1 MKNFEQRVFSGVQ
14 PTGTLHLGNYL
25 GAIKNFVEL
34 QENYNCIYCVVDQH
48 AITVDQNPSELRS
61 SILEVLASFIAAGV
75 DYKNQIIFQQSSVPA
90 HSQLAWVFN
99 CVSRIGWLNRMT
111 QFKDKAGKNRENV
124 SVGLMVYPNLMA
136 ADIIAYLAT
145 HVPVG
150 DDQKQHLEL
159 SRDIAQK
166 FNNDFGIEYF
176 PQPEP
181 LIYGNATRVM
191 SLRDGTKKM
200 SKSDP
205 SDFSRILLTDE
216 NDSISSKIKKAKSDS
231 ELIPDSSKD
240 LQTKPECM
248 NLINILSACL
258 NQSVD
263 QTLQNYSGKEYS
275 MLKKDLAEN
284 LVQIIGPIRDEIKN
298 LLNNKDELDL
308 ILKDGTQKAAN
319 IANPIIEDVYKIVG
333 FK

>member
-1 MKNFEQRVFSGVQ
+1 MTKFEKRVFSGVQ

-166 FNNDFGIEYF
+166 FNNDFGVEYF

-240 LQTKPECM
+240 LQSKPECM

-275 MLKKDLAEN
+275 MLKKDLAES

>member
-1 MKNFEQRVFSGVQ
+1 MTKFQERVFSGVQ

-34 QENYNCIYCVVDQH
+34 QNQYNCVYCVVDQH
-48 AITVDQNPSELRS
+48 AITVDQDPKELRFN
-61 SILEVLASFIAAGV
+61 ILEVLASFIAAGV
-75 DYKNQIIFQQSSVPA
+75 DYKKQIIFQQSSVPA

-111 QFKDKAGKNRENV
+111 QFKDKAGKNKENV

-136 ADIIAYLAT
+136 ADILAYLAT

-166 FNNDFGIEYF
+166 FNNDFGVEFF

-181 LIYGNATRVM
+181 LIYGSATRVM
-191 SLRDGTKKM
+191 SLRDGSKKM

-205 SDFSRILLTDE
+205 SDFSRILLTD
-216 NDSISSKIKKAKSDS
+216 DDDTISSKIKKAKSDS
-231 ELIPDSSKD
+231 ELIPGSKEE
-240 LQTKPECM
+240 LQSKPECL
-248 NLINILSACL
+248 NLINILSATT

-263 QTLQNYSGKEYS
+263 QALSNYTGKEYS
-275 MLKKDLAEN
+275 SLKKDLADS
-284 LVQIIGPIRDEIKN
+284 LVQVISPIRGEINN
-298 LLNNKDELDL
+298 LLNNRAELNV
-308 ILKDGTQKAAN
+308 ILAEGTEKAAA
-319 IANPIIEDVYKIVG
+319 IANPIIEEVYKIVG

>member
-1 MKNFEQRVFSGVQ
+1 MTKFQERVFSGVQ

-34 QENYNCIYCVVDQH
+34 QDKYNCVYCVVDQH
-48 AITVDQNPSELRS
+48 AITVDQDPKELRS
-61 SILEVLASFIAAGV
+61 NILEVLASFIAAGV
-75 DYKNQIIFQQSSVPA
+75 DYKKQIIFQQSSVPA

-136 ADIIAYLAT
+136 ADILAYLAT

-166 FNNDFGIEYF
+166 FNNDFGVEFF

-181 LIYGNATRVM
+181 LIYGSATRVM
-191 SLRDGTKKM
+191 SLRDGNKKM

-205 SDFSRILLTDE
+205 SDFSRILLTD
-216 NDSISSKIKKAKSDS
+216 DDDTISAKIKKAKSDS
-231 ELIPDSSKD
+231 ELIPSSKD
-240 LQTKPECM
+240 DLQNKPECL
-248 NLINILSACL
+248 NLINILSATT
-258 NQSVD
+258 NQSAD
-263 QTLQNYSGKEYS
+263 QVLGNYAGKEYS
-275 MLKKDLAEN
+275 SLKKDLADS
-284 LVQIIGPIRDEIKN
+284 LIQVIGPIRGEINN
-298 LLNNKDELDL
+298 LLNNQDELNV
-308 ILKDGTQKAAN
+308 ILADGTEKAAA
-319 IANPIIEDVYKIVG
+319 IANPIIEEVYKIIG

>member
-1 MKNFEQRVFSGVQ
+1 MTKFEKRVFSGVQ

-75 DYKNQIIFQQSSVPA
+75 DYKSQIIFQQSSVPA

-136 ADIIAYLAT
+136 ADILAYLAT

-166 FNNDFGIEYF
+166 FNNDFGVEYF

-240 LQTKPECM
+240 LQSKPECM

>member
-1 MKNFEQRVFSGVQ
+1 MTKFEKRVFSGVQ

-136 ADIIAYLAT
+136 ADILAYLAT

-166 FNNDFGIEYF
+166 FNNDFGVEYF

-240 LQTKPECM
+240 LQSKPECV

>member
-1 MKNFEQRVFSGVQ
+1 
-14 PTGTLHLGNYL
+14 LHLGNYL

-34 QENYNCIYCVVDQH
+34 QDKYNCVYCVVDQH
-48 AITVDQNPSELRS
+48 AITVDQDPKELRS
-61 SILEVLASFIAAGV
+61 NILEVLASFIAAGV
-75 DYKNQIIFQQSSVPA
+75 DYKKQIIFQQSSVPA

-136 ADIIAYLAT
+136 ADILAYLAT

-166 FNNDFGIEYF
+166 FNNDFGVEFF

-181 LIYGNATRVM
+181 LIYGSATRVM
-191 SLRDGTKKM
+191 SLRDGNKKM

-205 SDFSRILLTDE
+205 SDFSRILLTD
-216 NDSISSKIKKAKSDS
+216 DDDTISAKIRKAKSDS
-231 ELIPDSSKD
+231 ELIPNSKD
-240 LQTKPECM
+240 DLQNKPECL
-248 NLINILSACL
+248 NLINILSATT

-263 QTLQNYSGKEYS
+263 QVLGNYAGKEYS
-275 MLKKDLAEN
+275 ALKKDLADS
-284 LVQIIGPIRDEIKN
+284 LIQVISPIRGEINN
-298 LLNNKDELDL
+298 LLNNRDELNV
-308 ILKDGTQKAAN
+308 ILADGTEKAAA
-319 IANPIIEDVYKIVG
+319 IANPIIEEVYKIVG